1 MTPDSPF
8 THFITDMPSGI
19 PFLVAQSVFLGC
31 LLFMFLLTLLQFSSN
46 YARGYLYYALFILS
60 SFLVFFGAFEHFSE
74 IQFLP
79 FSLHPLAFL
88 QDPITAVALI
98 FYLLFVSC
106 FLEVK
111 KLQPLFQRFIE
122 RSVWLLTAILVCDL
136 ITDFLWPEV
145 FNGPFFRWSV
155 RAIQAGV
162 LITSLVLVYFNPNR
176 LSRFIS
182 IGTWCVVLG
191 LGSAGVLTVL
201 PSIQSPPFLLPLHLA
216 EAGVLL
222 EILCFSVGMGHKSRE
237 TEKEKEQ
244 AQQQLIDQLREN
256 HNLQVKMKEELEMQV
271 KNRTDEIVRVNKMVD
286 AQRFHQMR
294 SELEKRIVETEMA
307 ALRAQMNP
315 HFIFNCLNSINR
327 FILLNEQETAS
338 DYLTKFSRLIRM
350 VLDNSRARMV
360 TLENELTALRLYI
373 EMEALRFANKF
384 GYEIYVEENID
395 TETTEIPPMLLQPY
409 VENAIWHGLMQYN
422 GDGKITISFQQQNN
436 ILIATIDDN
445 GIGRDLARRLKSKSA
460 TERKSLGMKMT
471 AERIEMINRIYDTN
485 ARVQIIDKV
494 GNTGVAFGTT
504 VKIEIPLGKQNEER
518 TP

>member
-1 MTPDSPF
+1 MIPAPTYLSFLTVVPPE
-8 THFITDMPSGI
+8 I

-31 LLFMFLLTLLQFSSN
+31 MLFMFLFTILQFISN

-60 SFLVFFGAFEHFSE
+60 AFGIFYGAFEHTSGLQIFPFALESFS
-74 IQFLP
+74 
-79 FSLHPLAFL
+79 FL
-88 QDPITAVALI
+88 QDPLTSVSLI

-111 KLQPLFQRFIE
+111 KQQPLFSKFIDV
-122 RSVWLLTAILVCDL
+122 SVKLLAGLACIDL
-136 ITDFLWPEV
+136 LAGIFLPEV
-145 FNGPFFRWSV
+145 FHSPALRYSV
-155 RAIQAGV
+155 RTVQAGV
-162 LITSLVLVYFNPNR
+162 IITSLVLAYFNPDV
-176 LSRFIS
+176 LSRYIS
-182 IGTWCVVLG
+182 IGTACVVLG
-191 LGSAGVLTVL
+191 LGGAALLLFYPAMQVSPFFIPL
-201 PSIQSPPFLLPLHLA
+201 PSA

-222 EILCFSVGMGHKSRE
+222 EILFFSVGVGHRSRE
-237 TEKEKEQ
+237 TEKEKDR
-244 AQQQLIDQLREN
+244 AQQLLIQQLRE
-256 HNLQVKMKEELEMQV
+256 HHDLQVKMKEELELQV
-271 KNRTDEIVRVNKMVD
+271 QNRTDEIVRVNKMVD

-327 FILLNEQETAS
+327 FILLNEQEAAS

-350 VLDNSRARMV
+350 VLDNSRSRMV
-360 TLENELTALRLYI
+360 TLSNEITALRLYI

-384 GYEIYVEENID
+384 GYEIYVDDNID

-422 GDGKITISFQQQNN
+422 GDGKITINFQRRNN
-436 ILIATIDDN
+436 ILIASVDDN

-471 AERIEMINRIYDTN
+471 AERIEMINRIYDTQ

-504 VKIEIPLGKQNEER
+504 VKIEIPLNKQNEEKKS
-518 TP
+518 